1 MHVSVNLK
9 KIHIWVSWRRNYRF
23 GQKRHIVVKQLEDL
37 QILAKEMKK
46 EGITFWVK
54 KGYLHDDYYI
64 FIKGEI
70 LAYTDK
76 ESILLSVSK
85 R

>member
-1 MHVSVNLK
+1 MHVSVNLN
-9 KIHIWVSWRRNYRF
+9 KIHIWVSWSRNYRF
-23 GQKRHIVVKQLEDL
+23 GQKRYIVVKELEDL

-54 KGYLHDDYYI
+54 KGSLHDYHI